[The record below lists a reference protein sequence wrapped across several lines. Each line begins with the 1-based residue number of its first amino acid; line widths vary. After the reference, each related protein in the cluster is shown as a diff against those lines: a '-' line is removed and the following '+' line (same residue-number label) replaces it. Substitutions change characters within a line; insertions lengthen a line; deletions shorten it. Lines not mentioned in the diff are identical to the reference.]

1 MVTVT
6 VMRKG
11 GDICGMELDGH
22 AEYAQQGDD
31 LVCAAISSVA
41 FAICNGMEKLAGVT
55 FGYQMED
62 GYLYFV
68 LPQGLDGAAKAKT
81 QLLLGT
87 LYLFLQE
94 LAGQYSGNVRV
105 VESEV

>member
-1 MVTVT
+1 MVTVK
-6 VMRKG
+6 VLRKNG
-11 GDICGMELDGH
+11 AMCGMELSGH
-22 AEYAQQGDD
+22 AGYSDGGDD
-31 LVCAAISSVA
+31 LVCAAVSSVS
-41 FAICNGMEKLAGVT
+41 FAICNGMEKLAGVS
-55 FGYQMED
+55 FGYQTDD

-68 LPQGLDGAAKAKT
+68 LPDDLDEDAQQKT

-94 LAGQYSGNVRV
+94 LAGQYSGNIRL

>member
-1 MVTVT
+1 MVTVR
-6 VMRKG
+6 VLRKNG
-11 GDICGMELDGH
+11 AMCGMELSGH
-22 AEYAQQGDD
+22 ANFNDDGDD
-31 LVCAAISSVA
+31 LVCAAISSVS
-41 FAICNGMEKLAGVT
+41 FAVCNGMEKLAGVS
-55 FGYQMED
+55 FGYQTDD

-68 LPQGLDGAAKAKT
+68 LPDDLNDDAQQKT

-94 LAGQYSGNVRV
+94 LSGQYSGNIRL

>member
-1 MVTVT
+1 MVTIR
-6 VMRKG
+6 VMRKNG
-11 GDICGMELDGH
+11 EICGMELDGH
-22 AEYAQQGDD
+22 AGYAKQGDD
-31 LVCAAISSVA
+31 LVCAAVSSVA
-41 FAICNGMEKLAGVT
+41 FAICNGMEKLAGVS

-68 LPQGLDGAAKAKT
+68 LPQELDDTAKAKT